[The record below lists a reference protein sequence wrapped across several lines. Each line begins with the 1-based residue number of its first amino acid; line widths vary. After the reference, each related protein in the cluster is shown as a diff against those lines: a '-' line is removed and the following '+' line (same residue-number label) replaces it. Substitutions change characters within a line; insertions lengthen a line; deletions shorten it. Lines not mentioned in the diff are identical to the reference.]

1 MNQRS
6 RLLVPVVLL
15 LVGAILLWI
24 ASRVVWLDVEAFND
38 QSGTAA
44 RSLAGGQWQPA
55 LVPLALG
62 AVAAIAA
69 VALVRGLGARIV
81 GAVVALLGVAAATL
95 AFSGIGGIDAD
106 RVHSIVTSAE
116 GPART
121 NAGPDQTGTA
131 AVPVWSQIS
140 EISARSTGPAATG
153 AGAAA
158 LLAAGLLVMV
168 RPAAAVRRDDRY
180 VTPAAR
186 RAEKASA
193 DGGGSDTGSDL
204 WQDLDDGNDPTV

>member
-15 LVGAILLWI
+15 LVGAIMLWV
-24 ASRVVWLDVEAFND
+24 ASRMVWLDVEAFND
-38 QSGTAA
+38 QSGPAT
-44 RSLAGGQWQPA
+44 RSLTGGQWQPA

-69 VALVRGLGARIV
+69 VSLVRGLGARIV
-81 GAVVALLGVAAATL
+81 GAVVVLLGVAAATL
-95 AFSGIGGIDAD
+95 AFSGVGGVDSD
-106 RVHSIVTSAE
+106 RVHSIITSGE

-121 NAGPDQTGTA
+121 NAGPGDTGTA
-131 AVPVWSQIS
+131 AVPVWSRIS
-140 EISARSTGPAATG
+140 EISARSPGPAATG

-186 RAEKASA
+186 RAEKAAA
-193 DGGGSDTGSDL
+193 DRGESDTGRDL